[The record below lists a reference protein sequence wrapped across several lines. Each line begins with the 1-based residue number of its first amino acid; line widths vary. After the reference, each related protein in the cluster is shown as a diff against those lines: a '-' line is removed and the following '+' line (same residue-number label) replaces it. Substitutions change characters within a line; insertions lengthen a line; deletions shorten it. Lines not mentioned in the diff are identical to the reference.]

1 MNITSQSESEMLYI
15 ISQRPFI
22 QVNSDAKIS
31 KEEWLARFGSLKGF
45 DDYDVDGDGVVD
57 EEEFAIAKTLERAK
71 VTMSYI

>member
-1 MNITSQSESEMLYI
+1 MLYI
-15 ISQRPFI
+15 YLNGHLF

-71 VTMSYI
+71 VATPYT